1 MDVWCCC
8 SREWSYSNICRIC
21 PPLCF
26 SDLLQHRLAWRQWLC
41 SLPTR
46 AAAGSCPENN
56 KHSRRAPVER
66 QAFREGKRGHPSMQ
80 EMPGP
85 ALLDMKWFGLYAQSA
100 SARRNYNKRHGE
112 AFARKYSPGP
122 EWSGLQKQDSKSTQ
136 PQVLAPPWP
145 CHVARDGGRV
155 DFVARPWS

>member
-1 MDVWCCC
+1 MVLLLT
-8 SREWSYSNICRIC
+8 RMKLQQYLPNM

-46 AAAGSCPENN
+46 AAAGSYPENQ

-85 ALLDMKWFGLYAQSA
+85 ALLDMKWFGLYAYSA

-112 AFARKYSPGP
+112 AFARKYSSRPRMI
-122 EWSGLQKQDSKSTQ
+122 GLTEARIQKHAASWLPHD
-136 PQVLAPPWP
+136 LAMLQGTAAASNLLPDLN
-145 CHVARDGGRV
+145 HSER
-155 DFVARPWS
+155 

>member
-1 MDVWCCC
+1 MIRPARCRRDRLLLLHRCC
-8 SREWSYSNICRIC
+8 SPKPE
-21 PPLCF
+21 L
-26 SDLLQHRLAWRQWLC
+26 HRLTDAFRYTGSAILSTRARARQWPC

-85 ALLDMKWFGLYAQSA
+85 TLLDMKWFGLYAHSA

-122 EWSGLQKQDSKSTQ
+122 E
-136 PQVLAPPWP
+136 
-145 CHVARDGGRV
+145 
-155 DFVARPWS
+155 